1 MRLIPL
7 KYDFCIKE
15 VMDNEIVRKHFISD
29 VLEIPLKDIKS
40 VRIVNPFLWKRLK
53 KEKLGILDV
62 QLTLNDDSKI
72 NIEMQLKYHA
82 HWENRTV
89 FYLAKMFT
97 ADLRRGEAYK
107 KLKKC
112 IAITILDFNLDNRK
126 TYHNVYMLRDREGSI
141 YTDILELHTIELTK
155 KPARDQPSPL
165 DEWHSLFNA
174 KTEEDLDMIKR
185 KTKNSGIMEAIKE
198 LKEISLTYR
207 LRYEYEMHLKEKRDR
222 QAIEE
227 YVFEQALEKGIE
239 RGLQQGIERGL
250 QQGIEQGIE
259 QGLQQGREAEKE
271 RNINS
276 FIKSFRRNGHT
287 DEQIITEL
295 ITEYGLSHQEAEEKL
310 QLFI

>member
-1 MRLIPL
+1 MKLISL

-40 VRIVNPFLWKRLK
+40 VRIVNPFLWKRIK

-82 HWENRTV
+82 QWEKRTV

-126 TYHNVYMLRDREGSI
+126 TYHNVYMLRDQEGSV

-155 KPARDQPSPL
+155 KPDKERPSPL

-185 KTKNSGIMEAIKE
+185 KTRNSGIIEAIKE
-198 LKEISLTYR
+198 LKEISLTDR
-207 LRYEYEMHLKEKRDR
+207 LRYEYEMRLKEKRDR

-227 YVFEQALEKGIE
+227 YVFDQALEKGIE
-239 RGLQQGIERGL
+239 QGIQRGME
-250 QQGIEQGIE
+250 QGMEQGI
-259 QGLQQGREAEKE
+259 QQGREAEKE
-271 RNINS
+271 RSINS

-295 ITEYGLSHQEAEEKL
+295 ITEYGLDRKEAEEKL
-310 QLFI
+310 SCCKTGIKEL